1 MKLSKPEGGRMK
13 TKILFTFLVILVVV
27 VLHGPGTASAAG
39 DNAVTPGRFVVE
51 PPTLINLGF
60 EWYIDGDA
68 NHNATVQVSYR
79 KKGDSAWKEALPLL
93 RIQNEESIMTFAPT
107 KVTDDFFYRPPYGAT
122 NNRIDYVT
130 PNLFAG
136 SILDLQPDTE
146 YECKFVTSD
155 PDGVKGKAENMVTV
169 RTRPEP
175 KPFAGG
181 KVYHVYPKDHKGPM
195 QEPYFATLMAA
206 YNTGWCVADW
216 YNINPP
222 RVQPGDTILIHA
234 GVYKEDWTAYGS
246 DLNIKPI
253 GEGAAFGGT
262 YFLTQSGTPDKPI
275 VIKAAGDGEV
285 IFDGNGAF
293 NLFNV
298 MAANYNYFEGLTIR
312 NTDLAFWAGH
322 KNIAGSSGLTVKNCK
337 FENIGK
343 GIHTD
348 WSGSKNFY
356 IADNVFVGRHNPY
369 HLERWGDPEKA
380 TIGTSQSINPIPVA
394 PCLSE
399 YAVKVAGAGH
409 VVCHNYIA
417 NFHDGIDHATYG
429 VPDGYPLYGHPA
441 VYPLEEVLKRDR
453 MFASNDFYNNFIT
466 NMHDDCIEADGN
478 MYNVR
483 VLRNYCMNASGHA
496 LSSQTLFGG
505 PAYFI
510 RNIVY
515 HAPNSTKHHANPSGL
530 IYFHNT
536 FATKADGAEYAGGS
550 TNVHLRNNLILT
562 GWQPLEPVFRM
573 STFSNYTSSDYNG
586 FRPDPAA
593 PQSFLWKS
601 PPLDNLKDYT
611 KPPAG
616 REYKTLAEYSE
627 ATGQDKH
634 SILIDYDS
642 FVKVKRPDAWGI
654 LTIYKAKDLDFQLQP
669 NSPAVD
675 AGCVLPNVNGDFTG
689 KAPDLGALEVGQPV
703 PIYGPRP

>member
-1 MKLSKPEGGRMK
+1 
-13 TKILFTFLVILVVV
+13 
-27 VLHGPGTASAAG
+27 
-39 DNAVTPGRFVVE
+39 
-51 PPTLINLGF
+51 
-60 EWYIDGDA
+60 
-68 NHNATVQVSYR
+68 
-79 KKGDSAWKEALPLL
+79 
-93 RIQNEESIMTFAPT
+93 
-107 KVTDDFFYRPPYGAT
+107 
-122 NNRIDYVT
+122 
-130 PNLFAG
+130 
-136 SILDLQPDTE
+136 
-146 YECKFVTSD
+146 
-155 PDGVKGKAENMVTV
+155 
-169 RTRPEP
+169 
-175 KPFAGG
+175 
-181 KVYHVYPKDHKGPM
+181 
-195 QEPYFATLMAA
+195 
-206 YNTGWCVADW
+206 VADW

-356 IADNVFVGRHNPY
+356 IADNVFIGRHNPY
-369 HLERWGDPEKA
+369 HLERWGDPEKD
-380 TIGTSQSINPIPVA
+380 TVGTSQNINPIPVA

-399 YAVKVAGAGH
+399 YAVKIAGSGH
-409 VVCHNYIA
+409 VVAHNYVA

-453 MFASNDFYNNFIT
+453 MFTANDIYNNFIT
-466 NMHDDCIEADGN
+466 NMHDDCIEADGT
-478 MYNVR
+478 MYNTR
-483 VLRNYCMNASGHA
+483 VMRNYCMNASGHA
-496 LSSQTLFGG
+496 LSTQTLYGG
-505 PAYFI
+505 PVYFI

-515 HAPNSTKHHANPSGL
+515 HAPSAMKVHSNPSGL
-530 IYFHNT
+530 LWYHNT
-536 FATKADGAEYAGGS
+536 LVTKADAAEYSGGS
-550 TNVHLRNNLILT
+550 NIHFRNNLILT
-562 GWQPLEPVFRM
+562 GWQPSEPVFTVR
-573 STFSNYTSSDYNG
+573 TFTNYTSSDYNG
-586 FRPDPAA
+586 FRPDHAA
-593 PQSFLWKS
+593 PYSFRWHS
-601 PPLDNLKDYT
+601 PPSGVLKDYT

-616 REYKTLAEYSE
+616 RDYKTLAEYSQ
-627 ATGQDKH
+627 ASGQDKH

-642 FVKVKRPDAWGI
+642 FVKVKRPDGWGI
-654 LTIYKAKDLDFQLQP
+654 LKIYKAKDLDFQLLP
-669 NSPAVD
+669 SSPAVD
-675 AGCVLPNVNGDFTG
+675 VGCLLSNVNDDFAG

-703 PIYGPRP
+703 PIYGPRR